1 MQIGTIPT
9 ISGIIVT
16 SIVYRT
22 IKITNDITIN
32 IVDSGIKITS
42 LLTGYVITFFFGKI
56 SGEIVRLV
64 INKGYTSSTYYIK
77 ETSELRSI
85 IISLIA
91 GGFTFLSLSLLDFI
105 LRNGINMIKD
115 YKKYNENNNI
125 KKQYIQLEDIYEHEY
140 LISDDFIEIIEP
152 HEPV

>member
-42 LLTGYVITFFFGKI
+42 LVTGYIVTFFFGKI
-56 SGEIVRLV
+56 SGEIFKLV
-64 INKGYTSSTYYIK
+64 INKGCTTTTYYIK

-105 LRNGINMIKD
+105 IRNGINMIKE
-115 YKKYNENNNI
+115 YNKYIDNNNI

-140 LISDDFIEIIEP
+140 LLSDDFIEIIKP
-152 HEPV
+152 LDPI